1 MRFVIWAVRLVVF
14 VLVLLFA
21 LKNTEPVNVGLYA
34 DHVIPGVPLIVVM
47 LIAFAVGAVCAVLVL
62 LPASMRRRREAARLR
77 REVAR
82 LREDA
87 AARASAPA
95 ETPIAPETVA
105 PLAPL

>member
-21 LKNTEPVNVGLYA
+21 LKNTEPVDVGLYA
-34 DHVIPGVPLIVVM
+34 DHVIRAVPLIVVM
-47 LIAFAVGAVCAVLVL
+47 LVAFAVGALFAAVFVM
-62 LPASMRRRREAARLR
+62 PALMRRR

-82 LREDA
+82 LRREVLRLQEDA
-87 AARASAPA
+87 ARRPA
-95 ETPIAPETVA
+95 EEAPVAPEAIA

>member
-21 LKNTEPVNVGLYA
+21 LKNTEPVDVGLYA
-34 DHVIPGVPLIVVM
+34 DHVISAVPLIVVM
-47 LIAFAVGAVCAVLVL
+47 LIAFAVGALCAVLVL

-77 REVAR
+77 RELQR
-82 LREDA
+82 MREA
-87 AARASAPA
+87 AARDAAPA
-95 ETPIAPETVA
+95 ETAVSPDTIA

>member
-21 LKNTEPVNVGLYA
+21 LKNTEPVDVGLYA
-34 DHVIPGVPLIVVM
+34 DHVIPAVPLIVVM
-47 LIAFAVGAVCAVLVL
+47 LIAFAVGALCAVLVL

-77 REVAR
+77 REVQR
-82 LREDA
+82 LRESAARDA
-87 AARASAPA
+87 APADATMAPDA
-95 ETPIAPETVA
+95 IA